1 MGIYQYVSN
10 NQNKIEN
17 EINDDVNIKG
27 DINIYVCGNINTV
40 LDYEDDFAYID
51 SRNYDVLE
59 QIFEK
64 MYTTK
69 SGYIQLNKNDNI
81 YYQYELRK
89 KEKDNKLYNAFIFFN
104 KADEE
109 FFDTLFEH
117 LFEIDKTNKNK
128 NVVIFFG
135 EDKNIIKSVDKLY
148 NKSKETVPILII
160 VNNSKYDD
168 KLKFINYIPDLDTI
182 KNFMKEK
189 IEKLP
194 DNQVTDFCE
203 KALISYIN
211 TKLLRI
217 DMYYNQLGYNL
228 NMINP
233 MNETYLKIKVHV
245 TVALVGSSGCGK
257 STLINLIFNE
267 LVSRTSASAKDVT
280 TKCSEYYLPIE
291 ETDNENIGQIRFLD
305 FPGITENSNY
315 AEIVEPEIKKKLK
328 EYKEN
333 MEQIDLAL
341 YFVPDG
347 NIREFTESGIKLINL
362 LHENNIK
369 IIFVINGAMNDL
381 KLDTKKQKL
390 RNSIDNKEI
399 LKEDYSNVVNTDFI
413 QTFKEAYKTGISKI
427 FEKIIEE
434 IKIKDKNFQVED
446 ITIENYNMKLIE
458 LSKCNRTFE
467 NYSSIKALKEKA
479 KFKANLAVAGYSALA
494 FGSSAL
500 SLIVPVVDC
509 ALAIGYQVALVYS
522 VFNIYELK
530 PKDYN
535 IINIVLSGGKTVE
548 KKIKDNKN
556 KDPIQKDNKD
566 DDKEDDKDDDNK
578 NENENEVKKG
588 IIKET
593 IKDVTHGAKI
603 AGQIGIQN
611 IATKEASKVVVQK
624 TVQTVVTDTIEAA
637 AIATTK
643 NTMEALV
650 VNTVEQTVTQTV
662 EKLAIESTKQLAESG
677 LKEGTKIMVNV
688 AKGAMISVAQEGSG
702 QLIVAGTKE
711 SVKTITETIIIEQ
724 GGKSW
729 LINLGKA
736 VPFIGAAL
744 SAVINTYSTA
754 ALGKRLV
761 NKLDEEFE
769 NNQQR
774 LVDLIKGRIYGLFN
788 IIEQMKAI
796 IQDEKNK
803 INF

>member
-1 MGIYQYVSN
+1 MGACQAERN
-10 NQNKIEN
+10 NQNNIEN
-17 EINDDVNIKG
+17 EIKNDDVNIKG
-27 DINIYVCGNINTV
+27 DINIYVCGNINTF
-40 LDYEDDFAYID
+40 LNCEDGFNFSA
-51 SRNYDVLE
+51 SRNYYVLE

-64 MYTTK
+64 LYTSK
-69 SGYIQLNKNDNI
+69 SGNILSHENDNI
-81 YYQYELRK
+81 YYKYELRK
-89 KEKDNKLYNAFIFFN
+89 KEKDNKSYNAFLFFN

-109 FFDTLFEH
+109 FCDMLFEH

-135 EDKNIIKSVDKLY
+135 EDKDIIKSVDKLY

-182 KNFMKEK
+182 KNLMKEK

-194 DNQVTDFCE
+194 DNQISDFCE

-315 AEIVEPEIKKKLK
+315 AEIVEPEIQRKLK
-328 EYKEN
+328 EYKKN

-347 NIREFTESGIKLINL
+347 NIREFTEAGLKLINL
-362 LHENNIK
+362 LHENHIK

-381 KLDTKKQKL
+381 KLDLKKQKL
-390 RNSIDNKEI
+390 RNLINNKEL

-413 QTFKEAYKTGISKI
+413 QTFKEAYKTGLSKI
-427 FEKIIEE
+427 FEKIIEV
-434 IKIKDKNFQVED
+434 IKIKDKNFRVED
-446 ITIENYNMKLIE
+446 ITIENYNIKLIE
-458 LSKCNRTFE
+458 LSQCNRTFE
-467 NYSSIKALKEKA
+467 NFSSINAIKEKA
-479 KFKANLAVAGYSALA
+479 KLKANLAVAGYSALA
-494 FGSSAL
+494 LGSSAL

-530 PKDYN
+530 PSDYN
-535 IINIVLSGGKTVE
+535 IINIVLSGGRTVE
-548 KKIKDNKN
+548 EKIKDNKN
-556 KDPIQKDNKD
+556 KNPKQKEKKEDKEKEEKKEKNKD
-566 DDKEDDKDDDNK
+566 
-578 NENENEVKKG
+578 EVTKG

-611 IATKEASKVVVQK
+611 IATKEAGKVVVQK
-624 TVQTVVTDTIEAA
+624 AVQTVVTDTIEAA

-662 EKLAIESTKQLAESG
+662 EKLAIESTKQLAETG

-688 AKGAMISVAQEGSG
+688 AKDAVISVASEGG
-702 QLIVAGTKE
+702 EQLIVAGTKE

-744 SAVINTYSTA
+744 SAVMNTYSTA
-754 ALGKRLV
+754 AIGKRLV
-761 NKLDEEFE
+761 DKLDEEFE
-769 NNQQR
+769 KNQQR
-774 LVDLIKGRIYGLFN
+774 QVDLIKGRIYGLYN

-796 IQDEKNK
+796 INDEKNK
-803 INF
+803 IDF